1 MKYTFAVE
9 GTSKGKQYNQNQGQD
24 RPYIIVKQ
32 EVEVESDT
40 LDDAMNKVTDVILRE
55 IRSPIKYNIKLLY
68 VEYVVGDM

>member
-1 MKYTFAVE
+1 MKYTFLVE
-9 GTSKGKQYNQNQGQD
+9 GTSKGKQYSQNMGQD
-24 RPYIIVKQ
+24 RPYINVKQ

-68 VEYVVGDM
+68 VEYTVGDM